1 MTSWLERARN
11 EIPKRADQPTANT
24 ADIPISSVTAVPKA
38 GDSEKLHGIPLAEL
52 KAMLG
57 TDWPECEADPVLLET
72 YARSVATRRMR
83 EAGVVPQHY
92 TATTICAHCG
102 PVLIF
107 PGAPERVL
115 SCPWCFN
122 RAAGKPVPRAPSA

>member
-1 MTSWLERARN
+1 MVNWMERAKR
-11 EIPKRADQPTANT
+11 EIPKEAGQPTANT
-24 ADIPISSVTAVPKA
+24 AEKSISSVTAVPQA
-38 GDSEKLHGIPLAEL
+38 ADSEKLHGIPLAEL

-57 TDWPECEADPVLLET
+57 TDWPECERDPLLLDT

-83 EAGVVPQHY
+83 EAGVVPAHY
-92 TATTICAHCG
+92 TAITVCVHCG

-122 RAAGKPVPRAPSA
+122 RTAGKPVPRAPGE

>member
-11 EIPKRADQPTANT
+11 EIPKRAAQPTANT
-24 ADIPISSVTAVPKA
+24 ADIHISSVTAVPQA

-57 TDWPECEADPVLLET
+57 TDWAECEHDPELLKT
-72 YARSVATRRMR
+72 YAHSIQVRRMR
-83 EAGVVPQHY
+83 EAGIVPAHY
-92 TATTICAHCG
+92 TATTICDHCG

-107 PGAPERVL
+107 AGAPERVQ

-122 RAAGKPVPRAPSA
+122 RAAGKPVPKAE